1 MGLWTTVTNVT
12 NGKNYFVSTIKSSRN
27 KGSHET
33 SVFRKSFGPFA
44 NFWRPRA
51 IFFGDDAASLHARV
65 TELVRDFDPAYWNVF
80 IWANHAGA
88 APETVMARLRSELTA
103 TENP

>member
-12 NGKNYFVSTIKSSRN
+12 NGKSYFVSTIKSSRN

-51 IFFGDDAASLHARV
+51 IFFGDDAASLHTRV
-65 TELVRDFDPAYWNVF
+65 TELVRDFDPEYWRIFGQVF
-80 IWANHAGA
+80 G
-88 APETVMARLRSELTA
+88 EE
-103 TENP
+103 